1 MIQSLNTPPPDAD
14 PVLPGDADAGILPA
28 IPGTVEVATGEDYVS
43 LSGSPASIVDLLQRL
58 GWNYVGLD

>member
-28 IPGTVEVATGEDYVS
+28 IPGAVEATGDDYVS
-43 LSGSPASIVDLLQRL
+43 LSGSPASVIDFLQRL